1 MKASINKSII
11 NQVLKINTN
20 KSRHNIAKLV
30 KKKKRS
36 INVLREND
44 RNIHSCTQKWM
55 KRGIVNF
62 SLAEI
67 HVKRWYNNIIKAL
80 RENNTEFYTQ
90 FNYHSRTRAI
100 ERHFKPITVL
110 RICHSTNFSRKEML
124 FRGRT
129 RIQIARVRK
138 AIAMPWEI

>member
-30 KKKKRS
+30 KEKEKYQCTQ
-36 INVLREND
+36 ND

-67 HVKRWYNNIIKAL
+67 HMKRWYNNIIKLL

-90 FNYHSRTRAI
+90 LHYHSKTRAI

-124 FRGRT
+124 FGGEGPGF
-129 RIQIARVRK
+129 K
-138 AIAMPWEI
+138 